1 MEFINKYL
9 SGTALPIAI
18 LVCSIYFL
26 VKLRGR
32 PIVNPIA
39 IVRSLFNKSNS
50 NGVSP
55 IKAVIFALAGTLG
68 VGNIVG
74 VASAISLGGA
84 GSVFWMWISAFLAM
98 ILKYSEVVLAVKHR
112 RTRNGENFGGAMY
125 YMRDYFNSCKKHT
138 LGYVL
143 TLIFILLCLV
153 NGLTMGCIIQSNA
166 ISEACK
172 MTFGADGFAI
182 GLILV
187 IMSFTVFFLNGKKV
201 FSICEKLVPFVSF
214 LYIGMCLAVIAAR
227 YDKLPGVLEEIIND
241 AFSFQSV
248 GAGAMGFAVSKSLR
262 YGTVRG
268 LFSNEAG
275 CGTSPIAH
283 ATANTSSPC
292 EQGFLGVVEVFIDTM
307 LVCTLTAFVILL
319 NPKENFNYGNAPMM
333 MVMNSFSN
341 VLGNISNLLLSASVV
356 LFAFATIICWGYY
369 GRECVYYFN
378 KSAKA
383 TKLYY
388 ILYIAFVFAG
398 SIISLDL
405 VWQLADFAVAGMTL
419 INLSILVLMN
429 KEIKT
434 ETESYF
440 KKRASRRKL

>member
-1 MEFINKYL
+1 MEFVNKFL
-9 SGTALPIAI
+9 SGTVLPIAI

-39 IVRSLFNKSNS
+39 IARSLFKKGNS

-74 VASAISLGGA
+74 VASAIALGGA
-84 GSVFWMWISAFLAM
+84 GSVFWMWVSAFLAM
-98 ILKYSEVVLAVKHR
+98 ILKYSEVVLALKHR
-112 RTRNGENFGGAMY
+112 RTRNGENYGGSMY
-125 YMRDYFNSCKKHT
+125 YMGDYFSSCKKYT

-143 TLIFILLCLV
+143 TLIFVLLCVV
-153 NGLTMGCIIQSNA
+153 NGLTMGCIIQANA

-172 MTFGADGFAI
+172 MTFGSDGFVI
-182 GLILV
+182 GFVLV
-187 IMSFTVFFLNGKKV
+187 IMTFAVFFLNGKKV
-201 FSICEKLVPFVSF
+201 FTICEKLVPFVSF
-214 LYIGMCLAVIAAR
+214 LYIGMCLAVIVTR
-227 YDKLPGVLEEIIND
+227 YDKLPVVFEEIIND

-248 GAGAMGFAVSKSLR
+248 GAGAVGFAVSKSLR

-307 LVCTLTAFVILL
+307 LVCTLTAFVVLL
-319 NPKENFNYGNAPMM
+319 NPKENINYTNAPMM

-341 VLGNISNLLLSASVV
+341 LLGNISNILLTASVV

-378 KSAKA
+378 KSSKA
-383 TKLYY
+383 TKIYY
-388 ILYIAFVFAG
+388 VIYIAFVFLG
-398 SIISLDL
+398 SVISLDL
-405 VWQLADFAVAGMTL
+405 VWQLADFAIAGMTL
-419 INLSILVLMN
+419 INLSILVLMS
-429 KEIKT
+429 KEIKF